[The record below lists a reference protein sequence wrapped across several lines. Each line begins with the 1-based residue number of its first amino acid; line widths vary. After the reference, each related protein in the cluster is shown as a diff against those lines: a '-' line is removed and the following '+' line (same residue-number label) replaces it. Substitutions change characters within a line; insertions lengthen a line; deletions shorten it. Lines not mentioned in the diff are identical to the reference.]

1 MAKYP
6 QELTTLIAHM
16 KKFPGVGTKT
26 AERFAFHLLEW
37 PESEIKNFSKHLF
50 HLKEKITHCATCH
63 CLAES
68 TSCSFCAD
76 PHRNRSQLCII
87 ASAKD
92 AFSLEETGTYRGLYH
107 VLGGLL
113 SPIEGKTPEHLNL
126 ERLKKRVDEFEVK
139 EIIIALDSTLEGDT
153 TSLFLKDQIQSWGLN
168 VFRLAF
174 GLPMGSSLDFVDGG
188 TLARAFTAR
197 QIF

>member
-6 QELTTLIAHM
+6 TELSTLIAYF
-16 KKFPGVGTKT
+16 KKLPGVGSKT
-26 AERFAFHLLEW
+26 AERFAFNILEW
-37 PESEIKNFSKHLF
+37 PELQIKEFSNHLGQ
-50 HLKEKITHCATCH
+50 LKEKLTHCPTCH
-63 CLAES
+63 CLAEAD
-68 TSCSFCAD
+68 SCSFCSD
-76 PHRNRSQLCII
+76 PLRNHSQLCII
-87 ASAKD
+87 ATPKD
-92 AFSLEETGTYRGLYH
+92 AFALEETGTFRGLYH

-126 ERLKKRVDEFEVK
+126 AQLKKRVVDSEIK

-153 TSLFLKDQIQSWGLN
+153 TSLFLKDQIQAWGLN
-168 VFRLAF
+168 VSRLAF
-174 GLPMGSSLDFVDGG
+174 GIPMGSSLDFVDGG